1 MSLVYA
7 AIAPHPPL
15 LIPNIGKD
23 VLKKLDKTKCAM
35 EKMEEELYLAK
46 PDIIIMI
53 SAHGS
58 YFPNA
63 FTINVC
69 PEYHSNLKEFGD
81 LVTSLNFK
89 GEMNL
94 SAVIR
99 EETKIEKIPTTM
111 ITDPELDHGSS
122 VPLFYLTQHL
132 TDIKILPIGFSDLSW
147 KTHVDF
153 GYLIK
158 EQILNSNK
166 RVAVIASGDLSHALT
181 TNSPAGFNPAGIKF
195 DEKIQELLAHK
206 NLSGM
211 LQLEPEFVKSSS
223 ECGFR
228 TFLILMGILKNID
241 YTYRQHSYE
250 APFGVGYL
258 TANFII

>member
-7 AIAPHPPL
+7 AITPHPPL

-23 VLKKLDKTKCAM
+23 VLKKLDKTKIAL
-35 EKMEEELYLAK
+35 EKMEEELYLSK
-46 PDIIIMI
+46 PDIIIII
-53 SAHGS
+53 SAHGT
-58 YFPNA
+58 YFSDA

-69 PEYHSNLKEFGD
+69 PEYHTNLKEFGD
-81 LVTSLNFK
+81 LVTKLNFK

-94 SAVIR
+94 SSTIR
-99 EETKIEKIPTTM
+99 ERTKEEKIPTTM
-111 ITDPELDHGSS
+111 ISEPTLDHGSA
-122 VPLFYLTQHL
+122 VPLFYLTRHL
-132 TDIKILPIGFSDLSW
+132 SDIKIIPISYSGLDW
-147 KTHVDF
+147 KTHLDF

-158 EQILNSNK
+158 EKILDSNK
-166 RVAVIASGDLSHALT
+166 RIAVIASGDLSHALN

-195 DEKIQELLAHK
+195 DEKIQELLAHR
-206 NLSGM
+206 NVSGM
-211 LQLEPEFVKSSS
+211 LQMDAEFVKNAS
-223 ECGFR
+223 ECGFK